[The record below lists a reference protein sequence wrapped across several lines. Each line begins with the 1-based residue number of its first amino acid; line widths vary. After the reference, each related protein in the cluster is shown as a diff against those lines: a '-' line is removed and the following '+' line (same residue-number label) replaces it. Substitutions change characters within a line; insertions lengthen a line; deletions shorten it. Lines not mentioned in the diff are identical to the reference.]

1 VKVVIAILLLL
12 GGAAVGAV
20 AVMLGLVPGFRVR
33 SPIERLPDSTVA
45 AADTQPAPAGGA
57 ADSVPLPTLADSAG
71 TPGVALVITAADSA
85 DGEMV
90 YRGAGRCLSCHGATG
105 EGVAQLGPSLRDER
119 WITGDGSPEGI
130 ARAVRDGVSPPKE
143 FPIAMPAYARQLPE
157 EAIAR
162 VAAYVF
168 ALSHAGAVQRDS
180 LAPRPDS
187 ARVPTPGAPP
197 GAVPRPT
204 VPAPGGPP
212 AAAPAAPRPTVPRPT
227 VPRPTV
233 PRPGTPR

>member
-1 VKVVIAILLLL
+1 MKVVIAILLLL

-20 AVMLGLVPGFRVR
+20 AVMFGLVPGFRVR

-45 AADTQPAPAGGA
+45 ADTQPSPAGAA

-105 EGVAQLGPSLRDER
+105 EGVAGLGPNLRDDQ
-119 WITGDGSPEGI
+119 WLLGDGSVQAI
-130 ARAVRDGVSPPKE
+130 ARTVRDGVSPPRN
-143 FPIAMPAYARQLPE
+143 FPGAMPAYAGQLPDE
-157 EAIAR
+157 SIAR

-168 ALSHAGAVQRDS
+168 AISHAGAVQRDS
-180 LAPRPDS
+180 LAAPADTT
-187 ARVPTPGAPP
+187 RVPDPP
-197 GAVPRPT
+197 R
-204 VPAPGGPP
+204 
-212 AAAPAAPRPTVPRPT
+212 
-227 VPRPTV
+227 
-233 PRPGTPR
+233 

>member
-1 VKVVIAILLLL
+1 MKVVIAILLLL

-45 AADTQPAPAGGA
+45 AADTQPSPAGAA

-105 EGVAQLGPSLRDER
+105 EGVAGLGPNLRDDQ
-119 WITGDGSPEGI
+119 WLLGDGSVQAI
-130 ARAVRDGVSPPKE
+130 ARTVRDGVSPPRN
-143 FPIAMPAYARQLPE
+143 FPGAMPAYAGQLPDE
-157 EAIAR
+157 SIAR

-168 ALSHAGAVQRDS
+168 AISHAGAVQRDS

-187 ARVPTPGAPP
+187 ARVPQ
-197 GAVPRPT
+197 PT
-204 VPAPGGPP
+204 VPPP
-212 AAAPAAPRPTVPRPT
+212 APLPEGPR
-227 VPRPTV
+227 
-233 PRPGTPR
+233 